1 MTAALT
7 GAHASRPMA
16 IDAGAHARPAEIDPG
31 RGPGRARREDGYV
44 HNADLPD
51 DSRVRWSGAARTF
64 VAAMRRSW
72 GARAGPADAAGNRLY
87 FQRFQGARRTLV
99 APAKSLP
106 GGQFTRQPPPGW
118 PVKWRPGGRVPALL
132 ALTCVAV
139 NTLAARIC
147 PLLVT
152 RRKRLDR
159 QSGQIPTLRPAD
171 EAEWADPARPDAT
184 RRVGGSTRSAA
195 GGSAR
200 SAAGAAR
207 PALPPARLRP
217 HGWAWLGQRHPVH
230 RGSARARLILTAAAI
245 RVRAGRAS
253 HGPTWCNPDQP
264 AVYCGQ
270 IGQASRRTAGT
281 ASAARPEA
289 AMRNAHASIAGVVP
303 TSVATGPAAN
313 KPSGASANEPTMS

>member
-1 MTAALT
+1 
-7 GAHASRPMA
+7 MA

-31 RGPGRARREDGYV
+31 RGPGRARREDDYV

-184 RRVGGSTRSAA
+184 RRVSGSTC
-195 GGSAR
+195 

-207 PALPPARLRP
+207 PALPPARLGPRGWGVARP
-217 HGWAWLGQRHPVH
+217 APPG
-230 RGSARARLILTAAAI
+230 
-245 RVRAGRAS
+245 
-253 HGPTWCNPDQP
+253 
-264 AVYCGQ
+264 
-270 IGQASRRTAGT
+270 ASRVGPGAPHPHRRGNSTP
-281 ASAARPEA
+281 SRPGIS
-289 AMRNAHASIAGVVP
+289 RPDVVQ
-303 TSVATGPAAN
+303 S
-313 KPSGASANEPTMS
+313 